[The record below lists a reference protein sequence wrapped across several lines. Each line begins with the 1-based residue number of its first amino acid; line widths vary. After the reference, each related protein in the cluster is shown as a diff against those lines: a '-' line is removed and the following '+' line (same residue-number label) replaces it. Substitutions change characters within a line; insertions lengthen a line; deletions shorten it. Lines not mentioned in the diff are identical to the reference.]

1 MNSERRHELQ
11 ENELAAYVGR
21 VNKTVEPYLKLIA
34 VAVGVL
40 ALAVVG
46 YAIWRSKTIGDRSD
60 ATLQLILATGGN
72 DPEVYAT
79 VAQQYPSAAA
89 GAWSRLYQGD
99 QYLNQALSAVY
110 EDQLEAA
117 DMFEQAAS
125 AYRQA
130 LAEGEHRVL
139 RSRANL
145 GLARIAES
153 RGQIEEAI
161 AAYEAVIATGESEQI
176 VEHARTRIDLLSKP
190 STKKFLSWF
199 SEQDFSPADP
209 SLPPAL
215 PSGSMLPEM
224 SDLDLPDLD
233 LPEDEEATAEDAE
246 TSAPMNDD
254 AESGEPSPAEPAET
268 TEPTEATEPTAA
280 TEPTE
285 AQPAETTESTE
296 VTEPAGVTE
305 VEPAETGEA
314 SEPAEMTPNEPAT
327 TPGPEAETDVQEE
340 EPAPNEP
347 SPESAENG
355 ESAESGEPAESPEPA
370 AGEDDNS

>member
-11 ENELAAYVGR
+11 ENELAAYVGL
-21 VNKTVEPYLKLIA
+21 VNKTIEPYLKLIA

-46 YAIWRSKTIGDRSD
+46 YAIWRSKTVGDRSD

-99 QYLNQALSAVY
+99 QYLNQALNAVY

-145 GLARIAES
+145 GLARVAES

-224 SDLDLPDLD
+224 SDLDLPELD
-233 LPEDEEATAEDAE
+233 LSEDEEATAEDAD

-254 AESGEPSPAEPAET
+254 AESGELSPSEPA
-268 TEPTEATEPTAA
+268 EATEPGA

-285 AQPAETTESTE
+285 AEPAETPEPTEA
-296 VTEPAGVTE
+296 TEPAGVTE
-305 VEPAETGEA
+305 VEPAESGEA
-314 SEPAEMTPNEPAT
+314 SESAEMTPNEPAT
-327 TPGPEAETDVQEE
+327 PDSQAETDAPEE
-340 EPAPNEP
+340 EPAPKEEA
-347 SPESAENG
+347 PERAENG
-355 ESAESGEPAESPEPA
+355 EPAGNGAPAGNDEPAESAEPA
-370 AGEDDNS
+370 ASEDNNS